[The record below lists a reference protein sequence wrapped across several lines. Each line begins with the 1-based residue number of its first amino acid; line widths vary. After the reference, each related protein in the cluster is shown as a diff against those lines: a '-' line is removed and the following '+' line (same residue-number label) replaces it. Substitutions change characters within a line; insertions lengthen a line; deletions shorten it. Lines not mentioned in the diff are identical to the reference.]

1 LREQLTDC
9 CSPFGSFCRF
19 CRLAWSAPFPGRP
32 QGVLAAGMESGELVI
47 YDPVKMLAGARFVA
61 LLLLSAP
68 LLDLQLTLVGWD
80 FSASE
85 ATIFQATK
93 HKGPVRGLDFNGGKT
108 KQILA
113 SGSSDGE
120 VRRPSSYT

>member
-1 LREQLTDC
+1 VLPSRVVRKVCSLREWNRENSSSTTLSR
-9 CSPFGSFCRF
+9 CSPVPGS
-19 CRLAWSAPFPGRP
+19 S
-32 QGVLAAGMESGELVI
+32 
-47 YDPVKMLAGARFVA
+47 
-61 LLLLSAP
+61 LSFSCLPP